1 MLLLWM
7 RGNPE
12 TNVGDI
18 ITPYLYKKIT
28 KLKPDHWTHYYD
40 TDREVIYGSG
50 SILSNFTTRKN
61 VIVWGTGVMTDKE
74 ELNNVKNIL
83 AVRGPITRKLFLK
96 NNIDCPEIYGDP
108 ALCLPMVY
116 PKKNIIKKFKLGIIP
131 HFVDFDEIYELY
143 KDVSDINII
152 SVRLDVESFIDE
164 VCKCEK
170 TISTSLHG
178 MIISHAYCIPS
189 VSIKISDKLCGDGTK
204 FIDYKLSVGLDNNKI
219 LNINLIDKD
228 LDFLLNVVNDEP
240 QPHFPININKLCEVC
255 PFIS

>member
-7 RGNPE
+7 QGDPDN
-12 TNVGDI
+12 NVGDI
-18 ITPYLYKKIT
+18 ITPYLYSKIT
-28 KLKPDHWTHYYD
+28 NLKPEHWTNYYD
-40 TDREVIYGSG
+40 TNRDIIYGSG

-61 VIVWGTGVMTDKE
+61 VIIWGSGVMTEKE

-96 NNIDCPEIYGDP
+96 NNIECPEIYGDP
-108 ALCLPMVY
+108 ALCLPLVY
-116 PKKNIIKKFKLGIIP
+116 PKINSEKKFKLGIIP
-131 HFVDFDEIYELY
+131 HFVDFEEIYELY

-152 SVRLDVESFIDE
+152 SVRLDVESFVDE

-189 VSIKISDKLCGDGTK
+189 ISIKVSDKLCGDGTK
-204 FIDYKLSVGLDNNKI
+204 FVDYKLSVGLDNNKI
-219 LNINLIDKD
+219 SNINLRDKD
-228 LDFLLNVVNDEP
+228 INFLLNLVENETQP
-240 QPHFPININKLCEVC
+240 QFPIEINKLWEIC
-255 PFIS
+255 PFKS